1 MQTTDT
7 FVALFLYKLQTMHVA
22 KYVSVII
29 ASMIKFIG
37 GPLSGVA
44 LGLAWLETAICTTV
58 GMMASVVLVTYAG
71 TALLALWQRYRSEP
85 PKRFT
90 KRTRLAIRI
99 WQRSGLAGIALLT
112 PLILT
117 PIGGTVLAV
126 SFGVKRGQI
135 VLYMLVSAIL
145 WSVIQTLGVYQ
156 IPGIKG
162 IFG

>member
-1 MQTTDT
+1 MQ
-7 FVALFLYKLQTMHVA
+7 VA
-22 KYVSVII
+22 KYFSVVL

-44 LGLAWLETAICTTV
+44 LGLSWLETVACTTL
-58 GMMASVVLVTYAG
+58 GMMVSVIAITYAG
-71 TALLALWQRYRSEP
+71 AAIQALWSRFRPQT

-90 KRTRLAIRI
+90 RRTRLAVRV
-99 WQRSGLAGIALLT
+99 WKRAGMAGIAFLT

-117 PIGGTVLAV
+117 PIGGTILAV
-126 SFGVKRGQI
+126 SFRVKPGQLL
-135 VLYMLVSAIL
+135 LYMFVSGLL
-145 WSVIQTLGVYQ
+145 WAVIQTLAIYQ

>member
-1 MQTTDT
+1 
-7 FVALFLYKLQTMHVA
+7 MHTA
-22 KYVSVII
+22 KYVSVMI

-37 GPLSGVA
+37 GPLAGVA

-58 GMMASVVLVTYAG
+58 GMMLSVVVVTYAG
-71 TALLALWQRYRSEP
+71 TALMAFWQRYRSGP

-90 KRTRLAIRI
+90 KRTRLAVHI

-112 PLILT
+112 PVILT

-135 VLYMLVSAIL
+135 LLYMLISAAF
-145 WSVIQTLGVYQ
+145 WAVVQTLAIYQ

>member
-1 MQTTDT
+1 
-7 FVALFLYKLQTMHVA
+7 MHVA
-22 KYVSVII
+22 KYFSVVI

-44 LGLAWLETAICTTV
+44 LGLAWLETAICTTI
-58 GMMASVVLVTYAG
+58 GMMVSVVVVTYAG
-71 TALLALWQRYRSEP
+71 TALLALWQRYRREP

-99 WQRSGLAGIALLT
+99 WKRSGLAGIALLT
-112 PLILT
+112 PVILT

-126 SFGVKRGQI
+126 SFGVKRGLI
-135 VLYMLVSAIL
+135 LLYMLVSAVF
-145 WSVIQTLGVYQ
+145 WAVIQTLAVYQ

>member
-1 MQTTDT
+1 
-7 FVALFLYKLQTMHVA
+7 MHVA
-22 KYVSVII
+22 KYLSVMI

-44 LGLAWLETAICTTV
+44 LGLAWLETAICTTL
-58 GMMASVVLVTYAG
+58 GMMISVVVVTYAG
-71 TALLALWQRYRSEP
+71 TALLALWQRYRLGP

-90 KRTRLAIRI
+90 RRTRLAIRI

-135 VLYMLVSAIL
+135 LLYMLISAAF
-145 WSVIQTLGVYQ
+145 WAVVQTLAVYQ
-156 IPGIKG
+156 IPGLKG
-162 IFG
+162 IFGT